1 MSVATI
7 STIRTLS
14 IAGLVSA
21 SLAASSDQPISRG
34 HADQLERKFL
44 TIAAHGAAGT
54 GEARL
59 TRISEAECNA
69 YLRYRMNGVLP
80 AGVTDPSVR
89 ILGNG
94 RVQGSATVDLDALRK
109 EAAES
114 DDWLDPAQ
122 LLGGR
127 LPVTATG
134 VLHTS
139 GGVGRL
145 DIESATVA
153 GVPVP
158 QSVLRKVVGYYSRS
172 ADNPRGVD
180 LGRAFELPSGIR
192 EIRVAQGEAVV
203 VQ

>member
-1 MSVATI
+1 MSLATLF
-7 STIRTLS
+7 TIRTLS

-21 SLAASSDQPISRG
+21 SLTASSDQPVTRAR
-34 HADQLERKFL
+34 ADELERKIL
-44 TIAAHGAAGT
+44 TIAAHAAAGT
-54 GEARL
+54 REARL
-59 TRISEAECNA
+59 TRISEEECNA
-69 YLRYRMNGVLP
+69 FLRYRMNGVLP
-80 AGVTDPSVR
+80 AGVTEPSVR
-89 ILGNG
+89 ILGAG
-94 RVQGSATVDLDALRK
+94 RVSGSATVDLDALRK
-109 EAAES
+109 DEPAS

-122 LLGGR
+122 VLSGK

-158 QSVLRKVVGYYSRS
+158 RSVLRKVVGYYSRS
-172 ADNPRGVD
+172 ADNPQGVD
-180 LGRAFELPSGIR
+180 LGRTFDLPSGIR